1 MKDKKA
7 KIIFFGNTEF
17 SNKVLDEC
25 NKNFDVEFVVTNP
38 SKKMGRGQKYRHTPV
53 MEFSKKK
60 LLKCY

>member
-25 NKNFDVEFVVTNP
+25 NKNFDVVFVVTNP
-38 SKKMGRGQKYRHTPV
+38 SKKNG
-53 MEFSKKK
+53 
-60 LLKCY
+60 